1 MDKEGIH
8 MACKHGPC
16 LTLLLF
22 RDAYLNN
29 ITSKLGSGV
38 EKWVFSSLP
47 LGRQWIFKNIHY
59 SPFGGQCG

>member
-38 EKWVFSSLP
+38 EK
-47 LGRQWIFKNIHY
+47 
-59 SPFGGQCG
+59 